1 MEGTPCPH
9 SARRRCLCPSGTS
22 WGRTPTPCDFH
33 PQPPSPE
40 QPLPSMHNQTHP
52 PIPLDLL
59 AVQRDKKNQRRS
71 PEPWPRGALC
81 SHTGDR
87 SRAPPC
93 WGSRDAPVLA
103 RRAPRP
109 SLSPL
114 PAFGCRSAPWL
125 GPSLHG
131 SGPAP
136 PETPAPGVPSLARVS
151 AHRRCFRC
159 TPLHWCRCWYPR
171 GVEAGV
177 RTVGLLSMP
186 GEPQCRRQHVGVG
199 RGAWHV
205 PSGCSLG
212 PHPAPLKASSGHS
225 PPWRWAAGCSPAVGA
240 E

>member
-1 MEGTPCPH
+1 
-9 SARRRCLCPSGTS
+9 
-22 WGRTPTPCDFH
+22 
-33 PQPPSPE
+33 
-40 QPLPSMHNQTHP
+40 MHNQTHP

-93 WGSRDAPVLA
+93 WGSHDAPVLA

-159 TPLHWCRCWYPR
+159 TPLHWCRCWY
-171 GVEAGV
+171 
-177 RTVGLLSMP
+177 
-186 GEPQCRRQHVGVG
+186 QDRRAAL
-199 RGAWHV
+199 RARR
-205 PSGCSLG
+205 
-212 PHPAPLKASSGHS
+212 APV
-225 PPWRWAAGCSPAVGA
+225 SPAACWGRPWCLARPERLLPRSPSCSSESILRTQPTPALGSGMFASRRCGVSPLLPA
-240 E
+240 QPPTNPRLPLSPSLRQRRCEP